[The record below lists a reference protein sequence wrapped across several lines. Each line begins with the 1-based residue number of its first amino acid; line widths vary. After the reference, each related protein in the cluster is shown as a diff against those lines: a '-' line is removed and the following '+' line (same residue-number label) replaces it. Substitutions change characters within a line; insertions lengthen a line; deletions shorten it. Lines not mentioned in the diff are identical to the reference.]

1 MSELKHEL
9 HDLKNKLNEIQKQV
23 EKLER
28 MTIMDDIAYD
38 LWESQ
43 YTNNL
48 YSTQAFNPSNLE

>member
-1 MSELKHEL
+1 MHELKEEL

-28 MTIMDDIAYD
+28 MTIMDDIVYD

-43 YTNNL
+43 YANDR
-48 YSTQAFNPSNLE
+48 YSTQGFDPSNLE